1 MFEGEKIS
9 EMFRSGPNCRITRIL
24 LCEDLQF
31 SKLRRNF
38 RFRKEKLL
46 CELFLRIKEMES
58 LTFYRF
64 NHTGSFRTIT
74 KLPLKERPFAANCS
88 CKVANKGKR
97 RPCMGLPL

>member
-9 EMFRSGPNCRITRIL
+9 EMFRSWTNCRITRIL
-24 LCEDLQF
+24 LCENLQF

-64 NHTGSFRTIT
+64 NHTGSFSDNYKIALKRKAVCR
-74 KLPLKERPFAANCS
+74 KL
-88 CKVANKGKR
+88 
-97 RPCMGLPL
+97 